1 MATEHFT
8 CYKCKKKCVGSG
20 YVYQKRKYC
29 YDCFQE
35 FTKELEKE
43 EKQRQE
49 LYQYIKQLF
58 MITEIPVEVLN
69 AISREV
75 NDNKKLSGIK
85 LTLKYY
91 YEIEGNPP
99 NSPTQIIFVIRDFY
113 EEAKKHYAKVREIRE
128 HNEQIDLNVP
138 PVTVKLTLDDLSTK
152 NKERFSY
159 NIEDL

>member
-1 MATEHFT
+1 
-8 CYKCKKKCVGSG
+8 
-20 YVYQKRKYC
+20 
-29 YDCFQE
+29 
-35 FTKELEKE
+35 
-43 EKQRQE
+43 
-49 LYQYIKQLF
+49 